1 MENFIKTKTSVNF
14 RISADVESKVI
25 KNLPANT
32 VVQVFGTVP
41 NTTFYAA
48 KLLDGTRGFITN
60 KDIYSIDFVPNWLV
74 TAKNVLGYAQKYVD
88 AHTDYAFGSSRS
100 NDEDFDCSDFVQ
112 WILKKSANI
121 IIDGDSRA
129 QSNDGVAADLDD
141 LRTGDLVFFAYSNG
155 YIHHV
160 AMVVRGDGEDTRGDQ
175 LLHTYR
181 VGVGVTYTDFSA
193 GSYWRDRAGLLLAR
207 RVIL

>member
-1 MENFIKTKTSVNF
+1 MEKFIKTKTSVNF
-14 RISADVESKVI
+14 RSSADLDGQII
-25 KNLPANT
+25 KTLPVNT
-32 VVQVFGTVP
+32 VVQVFETVP
-41 NTTFYAA
+41 NTTFYSA
-48 KLLDGTRGFITN
+48 KLLDGTKGFITN
-60 KDIYSIDFVPNWLV
+60 KSTYSIDFVPDWLV
-74 TAKNVLGYAQKYVD
+74 TAKNVLGYAQQYVD
-88 AHTDYAFGSSRS
+88 AHTDYVFGSSRT
-100 NDEDFDCSDFVQ
+100 NDKDFDCSDFMQ

-121 IIDGDSRA
+121 TIDWDSRN
-129 QSNDGVAADLDD
+129 QSDDGIAADLKS

-160 AMVVRGDGEDTRGDQ
+160 AMVVRGDREDSKGDQ

-193 GSYWRDRAGLLLAR
+193 GSYWRDKAGLVIAR